1 MTPGSISPRSLVLC
15 DGGLES
21 LLVCAWVR
29 ERLVADPVAPTASP
43 ILLPWT
49 ERLTESRVEAMIAMA
64 SNFGLRLVESLPE
77 PPVKFAPEGVREQ
90 THRLLAATYHA
101 ASLGCDEVIW
111 PICTGL
117 GERIDLERVAA
128 AEDTAWLVSRLVAL
142 AASEHGIPSIR
153 VTTPFVQ
160 CSPAQVAELILDMD
174 LDPAACW
181 WWSASDEAAKL
192 ERDRWLPVLEQVG
205 LIKR

>member
-1 MTPGSISPRSLVLC
+1 MTPGSISSRSLVLG

-29 ERLVADPVAPTASP
+29 EKLATQAATATGSPV
-43 ILLPWT
+43 LLPWT
-49 ERLTESRVEAMIAMA
+49 ERLTEAKVEAVISMA
-64 SNFGLRLVESLPE
+64 SSFGLRLVESLPE
-77 PPVKFAPEGVREQ
+77 PPVKFAPAGVREL

-101 ASLGCDEVIW
+101 AFMGCDEVIW
-111 PICTGL
+111 PVCTGV
-117 GERIDLERVAA
+117 GERIDLEQAAA
-128 AEDTAWLVSRLVAL
+128 AEDAAWLVSRLVGL
-142 AASEHGIPSIR
+142 SASEHGVPSIR
-153 VTTPFVQ
+153 VSTPFVQ

-181 WWSASDEAAKL
+181 WWSGADDAAKL
-192 ERDRWLPVLEQVG
+192 ERERWLAVLEQVG